1 MGLPLCLNRGWAV
14 WGGEG
19 RQGWK
24 GKEGQPGQGR
34 PRGVS
39 TPCGNRREQ
48 KSHRKPRSASEPGR
62 AVPPARCI
70 PWGPCCVPTPRPPPG
85 STKWARHR
93 EWGPTCPGSS
103 RWGALAPFPA
113 DPCWWSPF
121 LVRGRGLLWGS
132 VPPSWGR
139 RCSLQAP
146 APSWTSLLLGCPR
159 AEPLPPPALLS
170 QRLRTGLCRRLGF
183 QESWGHSLGLCRASC
198 PWGSLSP
205 GSSGCPWLCPGS
217 SPPCPGSAW
226 AWCPCGCT
234 CPRSGRRGRG
244 SWAWC

>member
-1 MGLPLCLNRGWAV
+1 MGLPLCLDRGWAV

-48 KSHRKPRSASEPGR
+48 KSHRKPHSASEPGR

-85 STKWARHR
+85 EHKA
-93 EWGPTCPGSS
+93 GPAQGMGPYLSGEPSLGCSC
-103 RWGALAPFPA
+103 PFP
-113 DPCWWSPF
+113 SRSL
-121 LVRGRGLLWGS
+121 LVVS
-132 VPPSWGR
+132 VPGAGPGAALGLGASILGQEMIPAGSCSILDIAAAGVPEGR
-139 RCSLQAP
+139 ASSSSCSAFPEAEDRSVP
-146 APSWTSLLLGCPR
+146 ASGVPGVLGR
-159 AEPLPPPALLS
+159 
-170 QRLRTGLCRRLGF
+170 
-183 QESWGHSLGLCRASC
+183 SLGLCRASC

-205 GSSGCPWLCPGS
+205 DSSGCPWLCPGS